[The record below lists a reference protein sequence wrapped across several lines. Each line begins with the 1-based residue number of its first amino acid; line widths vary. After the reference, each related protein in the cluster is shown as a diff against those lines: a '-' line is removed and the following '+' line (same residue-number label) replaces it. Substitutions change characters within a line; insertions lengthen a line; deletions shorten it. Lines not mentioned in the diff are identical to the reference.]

1 MKKTQIRNLYIR
13 SSNDRESYEREYVY
27 SLRIEDYSGRIEKV
41 AVKNSF
47 ADSKQLA
54 DYLFE
59 MFKTGELEESVL
71 EFFGKIFRILY
82 VPYEGSKG
90 ENVTMKIFKKTFWSK
105 VKERFPFK
113 KK

>member
-1 MKKTQIRNLYIR
+1 
-13 SSNDRESYEREYVY
+13 
-27 SLRIEDYSGRIEKV
+27 
-41 AVKNSF
+41 
-47 ADSKQLA
+47 
-54 DYLFE
+54 

-71 EFFGKIFRILY
+71 EFFGKKFRILY